1 MSTGSRQ
8 VRLAMVAVIEPRR
21 FDEARL
27 LSGEEPRVVSE
38 ELETLNEEQQAA
50 VEEIEMTNEELRTRN
65 LDTRSPTDSLE
76 AEHQRLETLLES
88 MSDAAVAIDP
98 AGEVVFSNALFNQ
111 TFGPARLDFAPEDSD
126 GSPLPVEERPVA
138 RLRRGDTFRMEFTL
152 PSPEG
157 ARRWYEATGRPT
169 GDRAEARDAVLVIHD
184 ITDRTLRRLQD
195 QFLAL
200 AAHELR
206 TPLTAVLG
214 SLQLL
219 IKRSGSLPNTPAMA
233 EPVRIAVDA
242 AHTLKRLIDD
252 LVDIGRLTNGK
263 LRLVAEPVDLAVVAR
278 DLVDLLQGMEEEA
291 TILLEGADKPLVVR
305 GDTVRLRQVL
315 ANMLNNALTHAPGSP
330 IEIRLGR
337 EADMA
342 EIRMTDHGT
351 GISPEVLPNLFKRF
365 YQATGADPRHSTG
378 LGLGLYIAREII
390 EAHGGTIAAVSVV
403 GEGAVFTV
411 RLPLLEQ
418 WTERRT

>member
-1 MSTGSRQ
+1 M
-8 VRLAMVAVIEPRR
+8 A
-21 FDEARL
+21 
-27 LSGEEPRVVSE
+27 
-38 ELETLNEEQQAA
+38 
-50 VEEIEMTNEELRTRN
+50 NEELGTRN
-65 LDTRSPTDSLE
+65 LSISLDIRSPADSLE
-76 AEHQRLETLLES
+76 AQRQRLETLLES
-88 MSDAAVAIDP
+88 MSDAVVAIDP
-98 AGEVVFSNALFNQ
+98 AGGVVFSNALFNQ
-111 TFGPARLDFAPEDSD
+111 TFGAAGINFIPEDPD
-126 GSPLPVEERPVA
+126 GNPLPVEERPVA

-152 PSPEG
+152 PGPEG
-157 ARRWYEATGRPT
+157 ARRWYEATGRPI
-169 GDRAEARDAVLVIHD
+169 GDRAEERDAVLVIRD
-184 ITDRTLRRLQD
+184 STDRTLRLRQD

-200 AAHELR
+200 AVHELR

-214 SLQLL
+214 SLRLL
-219 IKRSGSLPNTPAMA
+219 VERSSSLPNIPAMT
-233 EPVRIAVDA
+233 EPVRMAVDA

-278 DLVDLLQGMEEEA
+278 DLVELPQSMEEEA

-330 IEIRLGR
+330 VEICLGR
-337 EADMA
+337 EAGMA

-365 YQATGADPRHSTG
+365 YQATDADPRHFTG
-378 LGLGLYIAREII
+378 MGLGLYIAREII